1 MFFLGKPV
9 AEPNSTAI
17 QERRTM
23 ARANQRL
30 RLARSSVLRYGLA
43 ATSFAIALCL
53 ALLEQRYGSRDLEVS
68 LCPFAI
74 AMTVW
79 YAGPVPGILAVVL
92 SSLPEQQSDEIFNAF
107 FTTKRQGIGIASRSI
122 VELHRGRLWAEKNT
136 GCGAIF
142 LFSLPVAGD
151 SVI

>member
-1 MFFLGKPV
+1 MMFFLGKPV
-9 AEPNSTAI
+9 AEPNSNAI

-23 ARANQRL
+23 ARANQQL

-43 ATSFAIALCL
+43 ATSSAIAL
-53 ALLEQRYGSRDLEVS
+53 
-68 LCPFAI
+68 
-74 AMTVW
+74 TVW

-92 SSLPEQQSDEIFNAF
+92 SSLPEQQSDQIFNGF

-142 LFSLPVAGD
+142 LFSLPVAGG
-151 SVI
+151 SVL